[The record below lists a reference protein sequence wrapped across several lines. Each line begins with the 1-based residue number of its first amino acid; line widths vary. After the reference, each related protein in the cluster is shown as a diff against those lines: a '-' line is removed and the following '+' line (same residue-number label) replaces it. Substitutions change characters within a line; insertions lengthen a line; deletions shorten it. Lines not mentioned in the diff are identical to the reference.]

1 MYMYQKILFYN
12 NWPSL
17 FFVWNKID
25 PNMGVMMSIV
35 TSAIC
40 KVQIFCRKMD
50 IPQLNASMDIMR
62 KTWWQQFVDHV
73 HQCP

>member
-40 KVQIFCRKMD
+40 NFQIFCRKMD

-62 KTWWQQFVDHV
+62 KTWRQQFVDHV